1 MKILTTLSYYKPHIS
16 GLTVCVQRLIDG
28 LSKKDFKFTVLTSCY
43 RNNLLKSETENS
55 VKIIHSPVL
64 FTFGKVPIMPWYLF
78 QAIREIRN
86 NNLVWINLPQAEGLA
101 VAVTSK
107 LLGKKII
114 TTVHCL
120 PLLPNGWQRLL
131 FQRLFDLFNNLVI
144 RLADKVVYYTKDYAE
159 NTKELLHIPSK
170 SSYILPPIPNE
181 GRRLRAEGRRK
192 IDRLMIGFAGRI
204 AEDKGIEYLV
214 EAVRL
219 LEKNGTKIKL
229 LIVGSKNA
237 VGESRYSKKINDLIG
252 VSGIEVEFLGE
263 IDPKNM
269 FEFYRKID
277 LLVLPSVNRT
287 EAFGIVQV
295 EAMRYGVP
303 VVSSDLPGVR
313 VPIQLTGSGRLIPVG
328 NVAVLE
334 RAMNEM
340 LVGIWDRKDI
350 ISQAKKCFEL
360 QESLSNYECVFQQT
374 KNRFKE
380 Y

>member
-1 MKILTTLSYYKPHIS
+1 
-16 GLTVCVQRLIDG
+16 
-28 LSKKDFKFTVLTSCY
+28 
-43 RNNLLKSETENS
+43 
-55 VKIIHSPVL
+55 
-64 FTFGKVPIMPWYLF
+64 
-78 QAIREIRN
+78 
-86 NNLVWINLPQAEGLA
+86 
-101 VAVTSK
+101 
-107 LLGKKII
+107 
-114 TTVHCL
+114 
-120 PLLPNGWQRLL
+120 
-131 FQRLFDLFNNLVI
+131 
-144 RLADKVVYYTKDYAE
+144 
-159 NTKELLHIPSK
+159 
-170 SSYILPPIPNE
+170 
-181 GRRLRAEGRRK
+181 
-192 IDRLMIGFAGRI
+192 LMIGFAGRI